1 MPTPP
6 VNPVAIHK
14 MVFKPAHR
22 NYEQMAGEY
31 PEGRGEN
38 TPQSKKTRSVTF
50 RLDASVID
58 ELQSEADNREISL
71 NVLVNQI
78 LRRYSE
84 WDRFENKIGMM
95 PVPKVILSSII
106 DKAISV
112 AKSNGIKDVDRYSDE
127 IIKQAAQIAFDLMKD
142 SVLFMKRQ
150 YNLWVVLSVLEE
162 YMKVSGIKADHKLE
176 GSRKHVFIIQHELG
190 ENWSLFTKE
199 LLILIFQNL
208 ANVRAEISTT
218 PNTTVAE
225 VVLR

>member
-1 MPTPP
+1 
-6 VNPVAIHK
+6 
-14 MVFKPAHR
+14 
-22 NYEQMAGEY
+22 MAGEY
-31 PEGRGEN
+31 QEGGTEKA
-38 TPQSKKTRSVTF
+38 PQSKKTRSVTF
-50 RLDASVID
+50 RLDSLVID

-78 LRRYSE
+78 LKRYSE
-84 WDRFENKIGMM
+84 WDRYENKIGMM
-95 PVPKVILSSII
+95 PVPKIILSSLI
-106 DKAISV
+106 DSAMSV
-112 AKSNGIKDVDRYSDE
+112 AKSSGIKDVERYRDD
-127 IIKQAAQIAFDLMKD
+127 IIKQAAQIAFGLMKD

-199 LLILIFQNL
+199 LLALIFQNL
-208 ANVRAEISTT
+208 ANVKAEINTT
-218 PNTTVAE
+218 SNTTVAE

>member
-1 MPTPP
+1 
-6 VNPVAIHK
+6 
-14 MVFKPAHR
+14 
-22 NYEQMAGEY
+22 
-31 PEGRGEN
+31 
-38 TPQSKKTRSVTF
+38 
-50 RLDASVID
+50 
-58 ELQSEADNREISL
+58 
-71 NVLVNQI
+71 
-78 LRRYSE
+78 
-84 WDRFENKIGMM
+84 GMM

-176 GSRKHVFIIQHELG
+176 GSRKDVFIIQHERG

-225 VVLR
+225 VGLR